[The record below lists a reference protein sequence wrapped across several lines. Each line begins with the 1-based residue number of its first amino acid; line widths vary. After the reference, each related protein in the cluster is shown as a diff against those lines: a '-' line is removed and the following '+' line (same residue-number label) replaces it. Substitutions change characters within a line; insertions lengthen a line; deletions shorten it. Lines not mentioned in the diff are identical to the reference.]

1 MDQNKK
7 PTDASQ
13 QATPQEV
20 ENDKVTTERDAMM
33 EMIKAFSAQISVFL
47 EKEEAP
53 KSETT
58 SLTPVAFASD
68 AEKLRQTNRQ
78 IEELTRRITALET
91 IQRNSAS
98 DLNREREARLKA
110 EKLLANAER
119 VQVDT
124 AAHID
129 AIKAAI
135 RKEVEAAAHTREKE
149 LSRSKKEIQ
158 EQLMYL
164 QDEHRRTLASL
175 EAARR

>member
-1 MDQNKK
+1 ML
-7 PTDASQ
+7 
-13 QATPQEV
+13 
-20 ENDKVTTERDAMM
+20 
-33 EMIKAFSAQISVFL
+33 EMIKSFSAQMSVFL
-47 EKEEAP
+47 EKEDAP
-53 KSETT
+53 KSDTPL
-58 SLTPVAFASD
+58 SPVAFASD
-68 AEKLRQTNRQ
+68 AEKLRQANRQ
-78 IEELTRRITALET
+78 IEELTRRISALET

-98 DLNREREARLKA
+98 DLNREREGRLKA

-119 VQVDT
+119 VQADT

-135 RKEVEAAAHTREKE
+135 RKDVEAAALARESE
-149 LSRSKKEIQ
+149 LRRSKKEIQ